1 MTLELYTELRNEI
14 EPRLDKADQ
23 LVKSFVDVNT
33 GLVKDIKDK
42 DYRKAKRG
50 YDLVFNQF
58 RVLNK
63 NAPNKIKREYS
74 MNKRFKK

>member
-1 MTLELYTELRNEI
+1 MTLELYTELRNEL
-14 EPRLDKADQ
+14 EPKWDAADK

-33 GLVKDIKDK
+33 GLVKDIKDEN
-42 DYRKAKRG
+42 YRKAKIA
-50 YDLVFNQF
+50 YDLIFNQI

-63 NAPNKIKREYS
+63 NTPNKIKRDYS

>member
-14 EPRLDKADQ
+14 EPRWDKADQ

-33 GLVKDIKDK
+33 GLVKDIKDEE
-42 DYRKAKRG
+42 YRKAKRA
-50 YDLVFNQF
+50 YDLVFNQI

-63 NAPNKIKREYS
+63 NTPNKIKREYS

>member
-63 NAPNKIKREYS
+63 NASNKIKREYS